1 MFAACRHSGKKSN
14 YNADTSAPV
23 IFILTMHRFQ
33 ASIVSLIVC
42 VFAIGSTR
50 SLHANHGLPELP
62 NFVIVF
68 VDDMGYNDIGPFG
81 AEGIE
86 TPNLD
91 RMAANGMKFTDFQV
105 SSAVCSA
112 SRAALL
118 TGCYHTRVGI
128 NGAIMPDRKIGL
140 SPDEMTLAELC
151 KQKGYA
157 TACFGKWHLGHLPQ
171 FMPTAQGFD
180 EYFGLPYSNDMW
192 PYNPKPADPNSKIH
206 SHSFPKL
213 PLYENDK
220 IVNADVKPEDQAR
233 LTTEYTEKTV
243 SFIERNR
250 DKPFLV
256 YLPHSMVHVPLYVSE
271 KFKGK
276 SKRGLYGDVVM
287 EIDWSMGQ
295 IMKALKDNDVADNT
309 LVVFTSDNGPW
320 LNYGSHA
327 GLANPLREG
336 KGTMFEGGCR
346 VPTLM
351 EWPGVIPKGSAC
363 DQMISSIDL
372 FPTIA
377 ERIGAPLPTHK
388 IDGIDVLDV
397 LKDPKAK
404 VDRKY
409 FFHYYGGGQLQ
420 AVRDQRWKL
429 HFPHRYRTLSGREGG
444 KDGIP
449 VNYDYI
455 ECGLEL
461 YDLQNDVGE
470 SENVIDQYPEVADRL
485 KRAADVCRAELGD
498 SLQKQIGDG
507 VRSHGGA
514 E

>member
-1 MFAACRHSGKKSN
+1 MNRYLFRLACV
-14 YNADTSAPV
+14 TV
-23 IFILTMHRFQ
+23 FLL
-33 ASIVSLIVC
+33 ASIVN
-42 VFAIGSTR
+42 R
-50 SLHANHGLPELP
+50 SACAANGLPELP

-68 VDDMGYNDIGPFG
+68 IDDMGYSDIGPFG
-81 AEGIE
+81 AKGIE

-91 RMAANGMKFTDFQV
+91 RMAAEGMKFTDFQV

-128 NGAIMPDRKIGL
+128 TGAIMPNRKIGL
-140 SPDEMTLAELC
+140 HPDEMTLAELC

-171 FMPTAQGFD
+171 FMPTKQGFD

-192 PYNPKPADPNSKIH
+192 PYNPRPDDPGSKIH
-206 SHSFPKL
+206 SHDFPPL

-220 IVNADVKPEDQAR
+220 VVNADVKPKDQAR
-233 LTTEYTEKTV
+233 LTTQYTEKTID
-243 SFIERNR
+243 FIEKNR
-250 DKPFLV
+250 DKPFMV

-276 SKRGLYGDVVM
+276 SERGLYGDVVM
-287 EIDWSMGQ
+287 EIDWSMGE
-295 IMKALKDNDVADNT
+295 IMKALKDNGVADNT

-320 LNYGSHA
+320 LNYGEHS
-327 GLANPLREG
+327 GLADPLREG

-351 EWPGVIPKGSAC
+351 QWPGVIPPGSTC
-363 DQMISSIDL
+363 DQMVSSIDI
-372 FPTIA
+372 FPMIA
-377 ERIGAPLPTHK
+377 ERIGAVLPDKK
-388 IDGIDVLDV
+388 IDGVDIFNI

-404 VDRKY
+404 IDRKY
-409 FFHYYGGGQLQ
+409 FFHYYGGGQLH

-429 HFPHRYRTLSGREGG
+429 HFPHPYRTLAGRTGG

-449 VNYDYI
+449 VKYDYVKC
-455 ECGLEL
+455 EMGL
-461 YDLQNDVGE
+461 YDLKNDIGE
-470 SENVIDQYPEVADRL
+470 SNNVFAENPEIVARL
-485 KRAADVCRAELGD
+485 QKAANVCRAELGD
-498 SLQKQIGDG
+498 TLLKQKGDG
-507 VRSHGGA
+507 IRPSGKA
-514 E
+514 N

>member
-1 MFAACRHSGKKSN
+1 MNQIPTSLWLVVACMFF
-14 YNADTSAPV
+14 TSLQSEA
-23 IFILTMHRFQ
+23 R
-33 ASIVSLIVC
+33 
-42 VFAIGSTR
+42 
-50 SLHANHGLPELP
+50 ANNGLPELP

-81 AEGIE
+81 AEGIK

-128 NGAIMPDRKIGL
+128 SGAIMPKRKIGL
-140 SPDEMTLAELC
+140 HPDEMTLAELC

-157 TACFGKWHLGHLPQ
+157 TACYGKWHLGHLPQ
-171 FMPTAQGFD
+171 FMPLAQGFD

-192 PYNPKPADPNSKIH
+192 PYNPKPSDPGSKIH
-206 SHSFPKL
+206 SHKFPPL

-220 IVNADVKPEDQAR
+220 VVNADVKAEDQAR
-233 LTTEYTEKTV
+233 LTTQYTDKTV

-250 DKPFLV
+250 NKPFFV

-276 SKRGLYGDVVM
+276 SQRGIYGDVVM

-295 IMKALKDNDVADNT
+295 IMKALEDNGVLDNT
-309 LVVFTSDNGPW
+309 LVIFTSDNGPW
-320 LNYGSHA
+320 LNYGTHS
-327 GLANPLREG
+327 GLAHPLREG

-351 EWPGVIPKGSAC
+351 QWPGVIPKESTC
-363 DQMISSIDL
+363 DQIVSSIDL

-377 ERIGAPLPTHK
+377 ERIGASLPPNK
-388 IDGIDVLDV
+388 IDGIDVIDV

-404 VDRKY
+404 LDRKY
-409 FFHYYGGGQLQ
+409 FFHYYGGGQLH

-429 HFPHRYRTLSGREGG
+429 HFPHRYRTLSGRKGG
-444 KDGIP
+444 VEGIP

-461 YDLQNDVGE
+461 YDLENDIGE
-470 SENVIDQYPEVADRL
+470 SKNVIDQYPDIAKRL
-485 KRAADVCRAELGD
+485 KKAADVCRAELGD
-498 SLQKQIGDG
+498 SLRKQKGDG
-507 VRSHGGA
+507 VRATGTV

>member
-1 MFAACRHSGKKSN
+1 MN
-14 YNADTSAPV
+14 
-23 IFILTMHRFQ
+23 RFQ
-33 ASIVSLIVC
+33 TLTALLIVC
-42 VFAIGSTR
+42 VLVCFSSSKVCA
-50 SLHANHGLPELP
+50 ANGLPELP

-68 VDDMGYNDIGPFG
+68 IDDMGYNDIGPFG

-118 TGCYHTRVGI
+118 TGCYHTRVGVT
-128 NGAIMPDRKIGL
+128 GAIMPDRKVGL
-140 SPDEMTLAELC
+140 HPDEMTLAELC

-157 TACFGKWHLGHLPQ
+157 TACYGKWHLGHLPQ
-171 FMPTAQGFD
+171 FMPGTQGFD
-180 EYFGLPYSNDMW
+180 EYFGIPYSNDMW

-206 SHSFPKL
+206 SHNFPPL
-213 PLYENDK
+213 PLYEDEK
-220 IVNADVKPEDQAR
+220 VINADVKPADQAQ
-233 LTTEYTEKTV
+233 LTTQYTERAV
-243 SFIERNR
+243 GFIEKNR
-250 DKPFLV
+250 DKPFLI
-256 YLPHSMVHVPLYVSE
+256 YLPHSMVHVPLYVSD

-295 IMKALKDNDVADNT
+295 IMNALKENGVDDNT

-320 LNYGSHA
+320 LNYGDHA
-327 GLANPLREG
+327 GLATPLREG

-351 EWPGVIPKGSAC
+351 QWPGVIPPQSTCG
-363 DQMISSIDL
+363 QMVSSIDL

-377 ERIGAPLPTHK
+377 ERIGAALPDQK
-388 IDGIDVLDV
+388 IDGIDIMDV

-404 VDRKY
+404 IERKY
-409 FFHYYGGGQLQ
+409 FFHYYGGGQLH

-429 HFPHRYRTLSGREGG
+429 HFPHRYRTLTGRSGGR
-444 KDGIP
+444 DGIP
-449 VNYDYI
+449 VKYDYI
-455 ECGLEL
+455 KCGLEL

-470 SENVIDQYPEVADRL
+470 SENVIDQFPDVVARL
-485 KRAADVCRAELGD
+485 KKAADVCRAELGD
-498 SLQKQIGDG
+498 SLQKQKGDG
-507 VRSHGGA
+507 VRPTGKA